1 MRLCIDAEIVNDLGL
16 EQESCQ
22 LDLGS
27 EKPRRS
33 GSQSGYGGSI
43 SSHIPSRGTA
53 RMRFARGKVSRPG

>member
-33 GSQSGYGGSI
+33 GSQSG
-43 SSHIPSRGTA
+43 
-53 RMRFARGKVSRPG
+53 